1 MLFLLRLI
9 WKLFYGCVSCPFM
22 FLNWLWQ
29 KHIAKKQ
36 QQNYERKYCMLFLL
50 RLIWKLFYGCVSCP
64 FMFLNWLW
72 QKHIAKKQRQNY
84 ELLGIYISYF
94 QNKPAILRTL
104 TEMIEKG
111 ISQKK
116 FEGILRERAVIVQKE
131 RLAMEQKQIMLQN
144 QEKESMLQII
154 KEQQELLAQSK
165 MNFEQLKFR
174 EQVLDDLYNK
184 AELKYKNELQEED

>member
-1 MLFLLRLI
+1 
-9 WKLFYGCVSCPFM
+9 
-22 FLNWLWQ
+22 
-29 KHIAKKQ
+29 
-36 QQNYERKYCMLFLL
+36 
-50 RLIWKLFYGCVSCP
+50 
-64 FMFLNWLW
+64 MFLNWLW

-116 FEGILRERAVIVQKE
+116 FEGILRERAVVVQRE

-174 EQVLDDLYNK
+174 EQILDDLYNK

>member
-1 MLFLLRLI
+1 
-9 WKLFYGCVSCPFM
+9 
-22 FLNWLWQ
+22 
-29 KHIAKKQ
+29 
-36 QQNYERKYCMLFLL
+36 
-50 RLIWKLFYGCVSCP
+50 
-64 FMFLNWLW
+64 MFLNWLW

-174 EQVLDDLYNK
+174 EQVLDDLYSK